1 MHAEEGEKYE
11 EETENKMECLAS
23 HFHIYIL
30 QQRIPRVWN
39 EQVKKAAGAWNR
51 DQMSCEYS
59 TVSRNRPRITECNV
73 VHSAIVFRF
82 ASRSR
87 HRLSSS
93 TAQLFNPC
101 RKILG
106 HCRKTDHACFLASHA
121 LLIHKECV
129 IKANSVC
136 RWQKVVKI
144 FMGAIPMC
152 WLLNKLHLFS
162 LKRTGLFEFNGLLSS
177 FVRFL

>member
-1 MHAEEGEKYE
+1 
-11 EETENKMECLAS
+11 MECLVC

-39 EQVKKAAGAWNR
+39 EQVKKIAGAWDR
-51 DQMSCEYS
+51 DQMCEYS
-59 TVSRNRPRITECNV
+59 TVPRNRPRITQGNV
-73 VHSAIVFRF
+73 VHSTVVFRF

-93 TAQLFNPC
+93 MSQLFNPC

-129 IKANSVC
+129 IRLTACAGDK
-136 RWQKVVKI
+136 KVVKI
-144 FMGAIPMC
+144 FMEAIPMC
-152 WLLNKLHLFS
+152 WLRNKLHLFS
-162 LKRTGLFEFNGLLSS
+162 LTHTGLFEFNGLLSS
-177 FVRFL
+177 FVSFL

>member
-11 EETENKMECLAS
+11 EETKNKMEYLVRY
-23 HFHIYIL
+23 FHIYIL

-39 EQVKKAAGAWNR
+39 EQVKKAAGAWDR
-51 DQMSCEYS
+51 DQMLCEYS
-59 TVSRNRPRITECNV
+59 TVPRNRPRFTQCNV

-93 TAQLFNPC
+93 MSQLFNPC

-106 HCRKTDHACFLASHA
+106 HCRKKDHFCFLASHA

-129 IKANSVC
+129 IRLTACAGDK
-136 RWQKVVKI
+136 K
-144 FMGAIPMC
+144 
-152 WLLNKLHLFS
+152 S
-162 LKRTGLFEFNGLLSS
+162 LKSLWRPSRCVDYWTNYTYS
-177 FVRFL
+177 V